1 MLLFQDE
8 IPSTDMATKQPS
20 LRILNQKDFER
31 NIKELMTEKSTT
43 SMIDAII
50 LYCQN
55 NNIEVETAASLITPR
70 MKSEIEA
77 EAIGARMLLNRP
89 ARLPIE

>member
-1 MLLFQDE
+1 MILTQDE
-8 IPSTDMATKQPS
+8 LPTTDMAKTPS
-20 LRILNQKDFER
+20 LRILNQKDFE
-31 NIKELMTEKSTT
+31 NTIKEIMKSKAPIT
-43 SMIDAII
+43 MIEAI
-50 LYCQN
+50 LFYCESKK
-55 NNIEVETAASLITPR
+55 IEVETAASLITPR